1 MLIAAEE
8 KTERCRHSPA
18 GKGASAMAKPKEPVR
33 IIYSEPED
41 FFPKEIREKYFGAG
55 KAGGEEA
62 GGENREETAPKSED
76 QP

>member
-1 MLIAAEE
+1 
-8 KTERCRHSPA
+8 
-18 GKGASAMAKPKEPVR
+18 MAKPENPLR
-33 IIYSEPED
+33 IIYAEPED
-41 FFPKEIREKYFGAG
+41 YFPKEIREKYFGAG

>member
-1 MLIAAEE
+1 MAER
-8 KTERCRHSPA
+8 K
-18 GKGASAMAKPKEPVR
+18 KPIR

-41 FFPKEIREKYFGAG
+41 YFPREIREQYFGAG
-55 KAGGEEA
+55 KDGAEEA